1 MNNRCILITGA
12 TGAIGGALARAY
24 AHKHADRD
32 TRLLLQGRDQQKLEK
47 IRLECTHAGA
57 EVKVFAFDLRDR
69 ASLAEWL
76 TAIVKVETIDLAIVN
91 AGVNTHVHADG
102 ASENWAEVESLIETN
117 VRAAFAIVNAILPA
131 MRQRRSGQIAL
142 ISSLAAY
149 HGLPMTPSYCA
160 SKAALKAYGEGLRS
174 LLAAAGV
181 MVNVVMPGYVSSPM
195 CDDMPGPKPFLLA
208 PEKAAKII
216 KRGLEK
222 NCARI
227 SFPFP
232 LNVGTWFLAVLPAAI
247 SQRLVRLFGYG
258 L

>member
-24 AHKHADRD
+24 AHKHAGRD
-32 TRLLLQGRDQQKLEK
+32 TRLLLQGRDQQKLEQ
-47 IRLECTHAGA
+47 IRLECTRAGA

-76 TAIVKVETIDLAIVN
+76 TAIIKVETVDLAIVN

-102 ASENWAEVESLIETN
+102 TAENWAEVESLIETN

-160 SKAALKAYGEGLRS
+160 SKAAMLAYFQCIAKAYDSASLSVLSFAPGTVNTGMMQSVLNADPAEFPAVEKFKKLQAAGELVHPERVGKQIS
-174 LLAAAGV
+174 DILLAG
-181 MVNVVMPGYVSSPM
+181 NSGYQ
-195 CDDMPGPKPFLLA
+195 
-208 PEKAAKII
+208 
-216 KRGLEK
+216 
-222 NCARI
+222 
-227 SFPFP
+227 P
-232 LNVGTWFLAVLPAAI
+232 LHGRFFDLRNG
-247 SQRLVRLFGYG
+247 
-258 L
+258 